1 MTDKIFHWFKE
12 KYSLFLN
19 VSMALFFV
27 DVMVDPTNLIF
38 HVKYMLF
45 GLVFFIWF
53 LRNYNKKL
61 VLTRFQWF
69 ILLFI
74 AFFMPFYGLSVG
86 LINSVLH
93 NIPMGNLVYFN
104 SFFFFALFIVT
115 LSEKMDLIPLFN
127 YSSFT
132 IVLMTLGTYLML
144 IFSPGLFGD
153 LYKYFVIDK
162 QVMVYALRNYGQT
175 TFLMI
180 FYKTSPLLVFPLSY
194 YLYRLLIVRQR
205 KYLFLNSLLLVLTAL
220 TLYFSGTRANLISLI
235 FIIVF
240 YLGYAIYRKSKIWF
254 LFFIAFGILIA
265 FSLLPSI
272 VTTFFS
278 KQEVSN
284 VKKLEH
290 LFSYFN
296 YFNHH
301 LLSLLFG
308 QGIGGIFYASGLH
321 RFINESEL
329 TYLELIRIW
338 GGIIAFIFVVIILLP
353 LFVQIKTKRLSHVFI
368 AYLAY
373 LFIVGTNPLLLSS
386 TGMLMLVYVFSISF
400 GNYGVLKR
408 DGDEPESDKNRK
420 INTSLHSPV
429 VNKPEP

>member
-1 MTDKIFHWFKE
+1 MADRLFYWL
-12 KYSLFLN
+12 KYRYPVFL
-19 VSMALFFV
+19 SISFTLLFV

-38 HVKYMLF
+38 HVKYVLF
-45 GLVFFIWF
+45 GLVFFIWL

-74 AFFMPFYGLSVG
+74 AFFMPFYGMSSG
-86 LINSVLH
+86 LINSILH
-93 NIPMGNLVYFN
+93 NIPMGNFVYFN
-104 SFFFFALFIVT
+104 SFFFFTLFMVT
-115 LSEKMDLIPLFN
+115 VSEKMDLTPLFN
-127 YSSFT
+127 YSSLT
-132 IVLMTLGTYLML
+132 IVLMTLGTYLLL
-144 IFSPGLFGD
+144 IFNPGLFGD

-194 YLYRLLIVRQR
+194 YLYQLLIVRQR
-205 KYLFLNSLLLVLTAL
+205 KHLFLNSLLLVLIAL
-220 TLYFSGTRANLISLI
+220 TLYFSGTRANLLSLI
-235 FIIVF
+235 FIVVF
-240 YLGYAIYRKSKIWF
+240 YMGYAIYRKSKTGF

-265 FSLLPSI
+265 FFLLPSV

-308 QGIGGIFYASGLH
+308 QGIGGTFYASGLH
-321 RFINESEL
+321 RFIDESEL
-329 TYLELIRIW
+329 TYMELIRIW

-353 LFVQIKTKRLSHVFI
+353 LFVQIKTKGFSHVFI

-386 TGMLMLVYVFSISF
+386 TGMLMLVYVFTISF

-408 DGDEPESDKNRK
+408 DGDEPESDKNIK
-420 INTSLHSPV
+420 INTSLPS
-429 VNKPEP
+429 